1 MGDAGVRA
9 HILWNILTGHK
20 GKLGIATKG
29 KSKWR
34 LPVWL
39 VLDHLKATVS
49 PWGAETISP
58 LHKCLQ
64 QSKDHV
70 ERGTMLE
77 IRAIRKKGNK
87 KAHEKVIYSGEEST
101 LRDNSINE
109 NRMEGVA
116 GGTYVGQ
123 CNAILSIPRSVILM
137 QKGAKRGEIMTQA
150 TCKNL
155 TLWR

>member
-1 MGDAGVRA
+1 M
-9 HILWNILTGHK
+9 
-20 GKLGIATKG
+20 
-29 KSKWR
+29 
-34 LPVWL
+34 
-39 VLDHLKATVS
+39 
-49 PWGAETISP
+49 ISP
-58 LHKCLQ
+58 LHKCLR

-109 NRMEGVA
+109 NRMEGVT

-137 QKGAKRGEIMTQA
+137 QKGAERGEI
-150 TCKNL
+150 
-155 TLWR
+155 

>member
-39 VLDHLKATVS
+39 VLDHLKATVR
-49 PWGAETISP
+49 PWGAEMISP
-58 LHKCLQ
+58 LHKCLR

-101 LRDNSINE
+101 LWDNSINE
-109 NRMEGVA
+109 NRMEGVT

-137 QKGAKRGEIMTQA
+137 QKGAKWGEIMTQA

-155 TLWR
+155 TPRR

>member
-20 GKLGIATKG
+20 GELGIATKG

-34 LPVWL
+34 IPVWL
-39 VLDHLKATVS
+39 VLDHLKATVR

-58 LHKCLQ
+58 LHKCLR
-64 QSKDHV
+64 QSKDRV

-77 IRAIRKKGNK
+77 IRAIRKKANK

-101 LRDNSINE
+101 LRDNWINE
-109 NRMEGVA
+109 NRMEGVT
-116 GGTYVGQ
+116 GGARVGQ
-123 CNAILSIPRSVILM
+123 CNAILSILRSVILIE
-137 QKGAKRGEIMTQA
+137 KVRSEGKSWPKA

-155 TLWR
+155 TPLR